1 MLSDQRTGR
10 DLAKDK
16 PQRSLIAALGLE

>member
-1 MLSDQRTGR
+1 MENGR

-16 PQRSLIAALGLE
+16 PRRGAARATRRVAAKR